1 MRRPASRPCPA
12 CSSSQTR
19 SPRCRRRSSCSAARS
34 SRTSSEEP
42 LMVRHIR
49 TRLTEVLDAEGL
61 DALVATSTENL
72 QYVTGFRSI
81 AHALFRGLE
90 LYGVFTRRGTG
101 LVVPFIDTS
110 GVAADEI
117 NADALACYGKY
128 FFEYAD
134 DPGVIGR
141 KVREWT
147 RAPAQS
153 PVDALL
159 KVLGDLGVLGARI
172 GMDESGLF
180 PTAWRTLE
188 ERVKGALTPAYQ
200 LFRRA
205 RMVKSPEEVAC
216 LERAAQIAE
225 DGVAAVLAM
234 LEPGVTEREAACVYE
249 AEILRRGAQP
259 FFTVI
264 TIGERAALADVYPA
278 ERALKPGDMV
288 RFDLGCVYQGYRSDI
303 ARTAVLGRPDD
314 KLARFYAAILAG
326 EKAAIAA
333 MKPGVPVSE
342 IFDVGVRVTRERGLP
357 HYQRHHVGHGIGLEP
372 YDPPTLNAATQTRL
386 EPGMVFC
393 VETPY
398 YEHGWGGVQVEDAVE
413 VTAGGTRR
421 LTRSSQDLAIIG

>member
-1 MRRPASRPCPA
+1 MNSHFK
-12 CSSSQTR
+12 S
-19 SPRCRRRSSCSAARS
+19 
-34 SRTSSEEP
+34 
-42 LMVRHIR
+42 
-49 TRLTEVLDAEGL
+49 RLTQVLDAEGL
-61 DALVATSTENL
+61 DALIGTSTENL
-72 QYVTGFRSI
+72 YYVTGFRSL

-90 LYGVFTRRGTG
+90 LYGVFTRAGTG
-101 LVVPFIDTS
+101 LVVPFIDTT

-117 NADALACYGKY
+117 RVDQLACYGK
-128 FFEYAD
+128 FFFDYGD
-134 DPGVIGR
+134 DPGVVGA
-141 KVREWT
+141 KVRAWT
-147 RAPAQS
+147 SAAMAS
-153 PVDALL
+153 PVDALV
-159 KVLGDLGVLGARI
+159 KVLGDLGVRGKRI
-172 GMDESGLF
+172 GVDESGLF
-180 PTAWRTLE
+180 PSAWRTLE
-188 ERVKGALTPAYQ
+188 QQLTGSTLVPAYQ

-205 RMVKSPEEVAC
+205 RMVKSPEEVAR

-234 LEPGVTEREAACVYE
+234 LKPGVTEREAAYVYE
-249 AEILRRGAQP
+249 AEILKRGAQP

-303 ARTAVLGRPDD
+303 ARTAVLGKPSD
-314 KLARFYAAILAG
+314 KLARYYAAILAG
-326 EKAAIAA
+326 EKAGMAA
-333 MKPGVPVSE
+333 MKPGVAVSR
-342 IFDVGVRVTRERGLP
+342 IFEVAVKATRENGMP

-372 YDPPTLNAATQTRL
+372 YDPPTLNAATETPL

-413 VTAGGTRR
+413 VTAAGIRR